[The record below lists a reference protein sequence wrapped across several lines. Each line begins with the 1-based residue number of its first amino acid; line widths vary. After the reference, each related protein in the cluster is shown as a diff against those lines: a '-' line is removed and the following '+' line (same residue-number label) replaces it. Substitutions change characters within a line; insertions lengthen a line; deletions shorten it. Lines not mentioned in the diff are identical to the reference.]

1 MTSPQKYAPLI
12 DTVTATAFLVC
23 NRVCFFGVEGFR
35 ANDVVRPG
43 TLMGEVVKRVNAVF
57 CLGFISS
64 VYLRFSFLETFLT
77 QAADL
82 YMGWFAVASLPVW
95 GSRSLINRLVGS
107 VGWGSTYT
115 DRAVVVLSQ
124 IT

>member
-1 MTSPQKYAPLI
+1 
-12 DTVTATAFLVC
+12 
-23 NRVCFFGVEGFR
+23 
-35 ANDVVRPG
+35 
-43 TLMGEVVKRVNAVF
+43 MGEVVKRVNAVF

-82 YMGWFAVASLPVW
+82 YMGWFAVMGWLM
-95 GSRSLINRLVGS
+95 RSEGFRLRINRLAGS